1 MSVTMQALLA
11 AQPMT
16 NWLIRGSINSLAPLI
31 AAEYGFT
38 DEQRAM
44 LLAAFFPGCALRCL
58 ARAPLPCLLLHA
70 DPRPRATDLLLSSSL
85 R

>member
-1 MSVTMQALLA
+1 MQALLA

-44 LLAAFFPGCALRCL
+44 LLAAFFPGCAL
-58 ARAPLPCLLLHA
+58 LPRSCS
-70 DPRPRATDLLLSSSL
+70 PPLSSSP

>member
-44 LLAAFFPGCALRCL
+44 LLAAFFPGCALL
-58 ARAPLPCLLLHA
+58 VLRAPLPCLLLHA
-70 DPRPRATDLLLSSSL
+70 DPRPRATDLLLSSSP

>member
-44 LLAAFFPGCALRCL
+44 LLAAFFPGCAL
-58 ARAPLPCLLLHA
+58 
-70 DPRPRATDLLLSSSL
+70 PRSCSPPLSSSP